1 MLFGAVTLQAWCFQA
16 LQQIA
21 CEKCG
26 LKTVRRENSP
36 HPASDIRPTP
46 DNAG

>member
-26 LKTVRRENSP
+26 LIIFLITTKAQVIEK
-36 HPASDIRPTP
+36 
-46 DNAG
+46 

>member
-1 MLFGAVTLQAWCFQA
+1 MLFGAVTLQAWYVQA

-26 LKTVRRENSP
+26 LKTRQDKIIPVGRSVIMAE
-36 HPASDIRPTP
+36 
-46 DNAG
+46 